1 MRTFISN
8 YLPLFDLLTWN
19 PIHLVAALLLFLFC
33 IWLGWDARW
42 RSILISLPG
51 AAVVYVLSLLMYHNN
66 SMFLF
71 IVGGLFS
78 SIVVISLLGVVL
90 GKLLSQR
97 KQKHQQANTNLP

>member
-8 YLPLFDLLTWN
+8 YLPLFDLLAWN
-19 PIHLVAALLLFLFC
+19 AVHLVAALLLFLFC

-42 RSILISLPG
+42 KSILLYLPG
-51 AAVVYVLSLLMYHNN
+51 AAIVYVLSLLMYHSN

-78 SIVVISLLGVVL
+78 SIVVVSLLGVVL
-90 GKLLSQR
+90 GKILSQG
-97 KQKHQQANTNLP
+97 KQKRQQ